1 MVVTGDRDSL
11 QLVSD
16 DVTVLYPR
24 KGVSELTRFT
34 PEAVVEKYGL
44 TPQQYPDFAA
54 LRGDPSDN
62 LPGIPG
68 VGEKT
73 ATKWIAEYG
82 SLQAL
87 VDHVDTVKGKVGDAL
102 RANLSHVVL
111 NRELT
116 DLVRDVPLA
125 QTPDTLRMQPWDRD
139 QIHRLFDDLEFR
151 VLRDRLFDTLASA
164 DPEVDEGFDV
174 RGGALEPGELAAW
187 LAEHSAGSRFGM
199 AVVGTHLAFD
209 GDATALA
216 IVAADGD
223 GRYLDTAD
231 LTSGRRGGARR
242 RGWPMPAVPKALHE
256 AKLAMHDLEGRGWT
270 LRGVTSDTAL
280 AAYLVRPGQRS
291 FALDD
296 LSLRYLKRE
305 LRADNPEQ
313 QQLSLLDD
321 SDGVDDQAVQTSILR
336 ASAVM
341 DLADA
346 LDEELAR
353 IDSASLLGEME
364 LPVQRVL
371 AEMETAGIAVDLGQ
385 LSELQSEFADQIR
398 DAAEAAY
405 AVIGKQINLG
415 SPKQLQVVLFDEL
428 EMPKTKRTKTG
439 YTTDADAL
447 QSLFD
452 KTGHPFLQHL
462 LAHRDATRLKVT
474 VDGLLNSV
482 ASDGRIHTTFNQTIA
497 ATGRLSSTEPNL
509 QNIPIRTEAGRRI
522 RDAFVVGK
530 GFAELMTAD
539 YSQIEMRIMA
549 HLSKDEGLIEAF
561 NTGED
566 LHSFVASRAFSVPI
580 DEVTAE
586 LRRRVK
592 AMSYGLAY
600 GLSAYGLAAQLKIS
614 TEEAKVQMEQ
624 YFDRFGGVR
633 DYLRDVVDQARKD
646 GYTSTVFGRRRYL
659 PELDS
664 SNRNVREAAERAALN
679 APIQGSAADIIKV
692 AMIEVDKAIKDAGLT
707 SRMLLQVHDELLFEV
722 APGERDQVE
731 SAGARQDGRR
741 LPAGRAAGGVGRI
754 RPQLG
759 LRGALERRTESSQ
772 GLQSRRAGPR
782 SVHGVGLLGQQRVH
796 PQVTEAAVDAVPDEG
811 QLHHLGGEGLHG
823 LGRGFSAGPRRLRYR
838 CLAWADRAEPGRL
851 VGCHQARRH
860 HAGQLL
866 GDDAL
871 LLRRLATPSVIAS
884 PKTGI
889 IQSTY
894 TPKYAPTPSSDEP
907 FHSPVHDHRADVA
920 EQQAAA
926 LARALRCCS
935 ANHTPMPNNVVNSEW
950 ANGPMISRIAAVS
963 SESLTVSPSGDV
975 EDVLQ
980 PGEPPP
986 DQPGVHQAVGQRIE
1000 LVAAPAGHHEQEEQP
1015 LGRLFCHRRAEHDRD
1030 RADRLRRARID
1041 CGLDDELQY
1050 RRDHDRHRCAPQ
1062 EGQHQ
1067 QPRRFG
1073 FPPVE
1078 PEIGQHDDRHGDA
1091 GQNEPDRR
1099 PDGVEGGQHDQDQ
1112 AGDGAQKDHHS
1123 KWRPDLA
1130 DFLLNRRIRRNEL
1143 KWLLRR
1149 TGISHQSRVAGWASP
1164 IGPGL
1169 SSVCTVE

>member
-1 MVVTGDRDSL
+1 MPRVMSVSPAKTASETKAGKPEVGDKPTLMLLDGNSLAFRAFYALPAENFKTQGGLTTNAVYGFTAMLINLLRDEQPSHIAAAFDVSRQTFRKEKYPEYKEGRSATPDEFRGQIDITKEVLGALGITVLAEPGFEADDLIATLATQAENEGYRVLVVTGDRDSL

-44 TPQQYPDFAA
+44 TPAQYPDFAA

-73 ATKWIAEYG
+73 ATKWIVEYG

-87 VDHVDTVKGKVGDAL
+87 VDNVDKVKGKVGDAL
-102 RANLSHVVL
+102 RAHLSSVVL

-116 DLVRDVPLA
+116 DLVKDVPLA

-151 VLRDRLFDTLASA
+151 VLRDRLFDTLAST

-174 RGGALEPGELAAW
+174 RGEALQPGTLAGW
-187 LAEHSAGSRFGM
+187 LAEHSQGQRFGL
-199 AVVGTHLAFD
+199 AVVGNHLAFD
-209 GDATALA
+209 SDATALA

-223 GRYLDTAD
+223 GRYLDLAGLDPEDEKALASWLAD
-231 LTSGRRGGARR
+231 
-242 RGWPMPAVPKALHE
+242 PDVPKALHE
-256 AKLAMHDLEGRGWT
+256 AKLAIHDLAGRGWT
-270 LRGVTSDTAL
+270 LAGVTSDTAL

-291 FALDD
+291 FTLDD

-321 SDGVDDQAVQTSILR
+321 SEGVDDQAVQTLLLR
-336 ASAVM
+336 ASAVV

-353 IDSASLLGEME
+353 IDSSALLASME

-371 AEMETAGIAVDLGQ
+371 AELETVGIAVDLQ
-385 LSELQSEFADQIR
+385 MLSELQSEFAGQIR

-405 AVIGKQINLG
+405 SVIGKQINLG

-482 ASDGRIHTTFNQTIA
+482 AADGRIHTTFNQTIA

-522 RDAFVVGK
+522 RDAFVVEGRPP
-530 GFAELMTAD
+530 GSGGGTAFAELMTAD

-600 GLSAYGLAAQLKIS
+600 GLSAYGLSQQLKIS
-614 TEEAKVQMEQ
+614 TEEAKEQMEQ
-624 YFDRFGGVR
+624 YFARFGGVR
-633 DYLRDVVDQARKD
+633 DYLHDVVDQARKD

-664 SNRNVREAAERAALN
+664 SNRQVREAAERAALN

-692 AMIEVDKAIKDAGLT
+692 AMINVDQAIKDAGLS

-722 APGERDQVE
+722 ADGEHDQ
-731 SAGARQDGRR
+731 
-741 LPAGRAAGGVGRI
+741 L
-754 RPQLG
+754 
-759 LRGALERRTESSQ
+759 
-772 GLQSRRAGPR
+772 
-782 SVHGVGLLGQQRVH
+782 
-796 PQVTEAAVDAVPDEG
+796 
-811 QLHHLGGEGLHG
+811 
-823 LGRGFSAGPRRLRYR
+823 
-838 CLAWADRAEPGRL
+838 
-851 VGCHQARRH
+851 
-860 HAGQLL
+860 
-866 GDDAL
+866 DAL
-871 LLRRLATPSVIAS
+871 VREHMGSAYPLDVPLEVSVGYGRS
-884 PKTGI
+884 WD
-889 IQSTY
+889 S
-894 TPKYAPTPSSDEP
+894 
-907 FHSPVHDHRADVA
+907 
-920 EQQAAA
+920 AA
-926 LARALRCCS
+926 
-935 ANHTPMPNNVVNSEW
+935 H
-950 ANGPMISRIAAVS
+950 
-963 SESLTVSPSGDV
+963 
-975 EDVLQ
+975 
-980 PGEPPP
+980 
-986 DQPGVHQAVGQRIE
+986 
-1000 LVAAPAGHHEQEEQP
+1000 
-1015 LGRLFCHRRAEHDRD
+1015 
-1030 RADRLRRARID
+1030 
-1041 CGLDDELQY
+1041 
-1050 RRDHDRHRCAPQ
+1050 
-1062 EGQHQ
+1062 
-1067 QPRRFG
+1067 
-1073 FPPVE
+1073 
-1078 PEIGQHDDRHGDA
+1078 
-1091 GQNEPDRR
+1091 
-1099 PDGVEGGQHDQDQ
+1099 
-1112 AGDGAQKDHHS
+1112 
-1123 KWRPDLA
+1123 
-1130 DFLLNRRIRRNEL
+1130 
-1143 KWLLRR
+1143 
-1149 TGISHQSRVAGWASP
+1149 
-1164 IGPGL
+1164 
-1169 SSVCTVE
+1169 

>member
-1 MVVTGDRDSL
+1 MSPAKTASESKPPTAEPGQSDKPTLMLLDGNSLAFRAFYALPAENFKTQGGLTTNAVYGFTAMLINLLRDEQPSHIAAAFDVSRQTFRLEKYPEYKAGRSATPDEFRGQIDITKEVLGALGITVLAEPGFEADDVIATLATQAQGEGYRVLVVTGDRDSL
-11 QLVSD
+11 QLVND
-16 DVTVLYPR
+16 DITVLYPR

-44 TPQQYPDFAA
+44 TPAQYPDFAA

-82 SLQAL
+82 TLQGL
-87 VDHVDTVKGKVGDAL
+87 VDNVDKVKGKVGDNL
-102 RANLSHVVL
+102 RAHLSSVVL

-125 QTPDTLRMQPWDRD
+125 QTPDTLRMLPWNRD

-174 RGGALEPGELAAW
+174 RGGALEQGTLAEW
-187 LAEHSAGSRFGM
+187 LAQYDRGERFGL
-199 AVVGTHLAFD
+199 AVVGNHLAFD
-209 GDATALA
+209 SDATALA
-216 IVAADGD
+216 LVAPDGD
-223 GRYLDTAD
+223 GRYLDTATLHPD
-231 LTSGRRGGARR
+231 DEAALASWLADS
-242 RGWPMPAVPKALHE
+242 AVPKALHE
-256 AKLAMHDLEGRGWT
+256 AKLAMHDVQGRGWT
-270 LRGVTSDTAL
+270 LAGVTSDTAL

-305 LRADNPEQ
+305 LRAENPEQ

-321 SDGVDDQAVQTSILR
+321 SDGVDDQAVQTLLLR
-336 ASAVM
+336 ANAVR

-346 LDEELAR
+346 LDEELER
-353 IDSASLLGEME
+353 IDSSALLGSME
-364 LPVQRVL
+364 LPVQCVL
-371 AEMETAGIAVDLGQ
+371 AELETAGIAVDLQ
-385 LSELQSEFADQIR
+385 KLSALQSEFGDQIR

-447 QSLFD
+447 QSLFE

-474 VDGLLNSV
+474 VDGLLNAV

-522 RDAFVVGK
+522 RDAFVVG
-530 GFAELMTAD
+530 GDSTYTELMTAD

-549 HLSKDEGLIEAF
+549 HLSGDEGLIEAF

-566 LHSFVASRAFSVPI
+566 LHSFVASRAFSVPL

-600 GLSAYGLAAQLKIS
+600 GLSAYGLAQQLKIS
-614 TEEAKVQMEQ
+614 SEEAKVQMEQ

-692 AMIEVDKAIKDAGLT
+692 AMINVDKAVRDAGLA

-722 APGERDQVE
+722 ADGERDT
-731 SAGARQDGRR
+731 
-741 LPAGRAAGGVGRI
+741 L
-754 RPQLG
+754 
-759 LRGALERRTESSQ
+759 
-772 GLQSRRAGPR
+772 
-782 SVHGVGLLGQQRVH
+782 
-796 PQVTEAAVDAVPDEG
+796 
-811 QLHHLGGEGLHG
+811 
-823 LGRGFSAGPRRLRYR
+823 
-838 CLAWADRAEPGRL
+838 
-851 VGCHQARRH
+851 
-860 HAGQLL
+860 
-866 GDDAL
+866 DAL
-871 LLRRLATPSVIAS
+871 VREHMGNAYP
-884 PKTGI
+884 
-889 IQSTY
+889 
-894 TPKYAPTPSSDEP
+894 
-907 FHSPVHDHRADVA
+907 
-920 EQQAAA
+920 
-926 LARALRCCS
+926 
-935 ANHTPMPNNVVNSEW
+935 
-950 ANGPMISRIAAVS
+950 
-963 SESLTVSPSGDV
+963 LTVPLEVSVGYGPSWDS
-975 EDVLQ
+975 
-980 PGEPPP
+980 
-986 DQPGVHQAVGQRIE
+986 
-1000 LVAAPAGHHEQEEQP
+1000 AAH
-1015 LGRLFCHRRAEHDRD
+1015 
-1030 RADRLRRARID
+1030 
-1041 CGLDDELQY
+1041 
-1050 RRDHDRHRCAPQ
+1050 
-1062 EGQHQ
+1062 
-1067 QPRRFG
+1067 
-1073 FPPVE
+1073 
-1078 PEIGQHDDRHGDA
+1078 
-1091 GQNEPDRR
+1091 
-1099 PDGVEGGQHDQDQ
+1099 
-1112 AGDGAQKDHHS
+1112 
-1123 KWRPDLA
+1123 
-1130 DFLLNRRIRRNEL
+1130 
-1143 KWLLRR
+1143 
-1149 TGISHQSRVAGWASP
+1149 
-1164 IGPGL
+1164 
-1169 SSVCTVE
+1169 

>member
-1 MVVTGDRDSL
+1 MTASATAEKPTLMLLDGNSLAFRAFYALPAENFKTQGGLTTNAVYGFTAMLINLLRDEQPSHIAAAFDVSRKTFRLEKYPEYKAGRSATPDEFRGQIDITKEVLGALGITVLAEPGFEADDVIATLATQAEDAGYRVLVVTGDRDSL

-16 DVTVLYPR
+16 DVTVLYPV

-34 PEAVVEKYGL
+34 PEAVVAKYGL

-87 VDHVDTVKGKVGDAL
+87 VDGVDTVKGKVGEAL
-102 RANLSHVVL
+102 RANLSSVVL

-116 DLVRDVPLA
+116 DLVKDVPLA

-139 QIHRLFDDLEFR
+139 HIHRLFDDLEFR

-164 DPEVDEGFDV
+164 DPEVDQGFDV
-174 RGGALEPGELAAW
+174 RGGALESGELAAW
-187 LAEHSAGSRFGM
+187 LAEHSQGSRFGL
-199 AVVGTHLAFD
+199 AVVGTHLAYD
-209 GDATALA
+209 ADATALA

-223 GRYLDTAD
+223 GRYVDTATLHPD
-231 LTSGRRGGARR
+231 DEAALASWLADVGA
-242 RGWPMPAVPKALHE
+242 PKALHE
-256 AKLAMHDLEGRGWT
+256 AKLAMHDVEGRGWK
-270 LRGVTSDTAL
+270 LAGVTSDTAL

-321 SDGVDDQAVQTSILR
+321 SEGVDDQAVQTVLLR

-353 IDSASLLGEME
+353 IDSSSLLGNME
-364 LPVQRVL
+364 LPVQRAL
-371 AEMETAGIAVDLGQ
+371 AQMETAGIAVDLGL
-385 LSELQSEFADQIR
+385 LSELQSEFAAQIR

-447 QSLFD
+447 QGLFD

-462 LAHRDATRLKVT
+462 LTHRDATRLKVT

-530 GFAELMTAD
+530 GSQGDFDELMTAD

-561 NTGED
+561 RTGED

-580 DEVTAE
+580 EEVNAE

-624 YFDRFGGVR
+624 YFSRFGGVR
-633 DYLRDVVDQARKD
+633 DYLREVVDQARKD
-646 GYTSTVFGRRRYL
+646 GYTSTVLGRRRYL

-692 AMIEVDKAIKDAGLT
+692 AMINVDQAIKDAGLK

-722 APGERDQVE
+722 ASGERDTVE
-731 SAGARQDGRR
+731 TLVREQMGNAYPLDVPLEVSVGYGR
-741 LPAGRAAGGVGRI
+741 
-754 RPQLG
+754 
-759 LRGALERRTESSQ
+759 SW
-772 GLQSRRAGPR
+772 
-782 SVHGVGLLGQQRVH
+782 
-796 PQVTEAAVDAVPDEG
+796 D
-811 QLHHLGGEGLHG
+811 
-823 LGRGFSAGPRRLRYR
+823 
-838 CLAWADRAEPGRL
+838 
-851 VGCHQARRH
+851 
-860 HAGQLL
+860 
-866 GDDAL
+866 
-871 LLRRLATPSVIAS
+871 
-884 PKTGI
+884 
-889 IQSTY
+889 
-894 TPKYAPTPSSDEP
+894 
-907 FHSPVHDHRADVA
+907 
-920 EQQAAA
+920 AAA
-926 LARALRCCS
+926 
-935 ANHTPMPNNVVNSEW
+935 H
-950 ANGPMISRIAAVS
+950 
-963 SESLTVSPSGDV
+963 
-975 EDVLQ
+975 
-980 PGEPPP
+980 
-986 DQPGVHQAVGQRIE
+986 
-1000 LVAAPAGHHEQEEQP
+1000 
-1015 LGRLFCHRRAEHDRD
+1015 
-1030 RADRLRRARID
+1030 
-1041 CGLDDELQY
+1041 
-1050 RRDHDRHRCAPQ
+1050 
-1062 EGQHQ
+1062 
-1067 QPRRFG
+1067 
-1073 FPPVE
+1073 
-1078 PEIGQHDDRHGDA
+1078 
-1091 GQNEPDRR
+1091 
-1099 PDGVEGGQHDQDQ
+1099 
-1112 AGDGAQKDHHS
+1112 
-1123 KWRPDLA
+1123 
-1130 DFLLNRRIRRNEL
+1130 
-1143 KWLLRR
+1143 
-1149 TGISHQSRVAGWASP
+1149 
-1164 IGPGL
+1164 
-1169 SSVCTVE
+1169 

>member
-1 MVVTGDRDSL
+1 MLLDGNSLAFRAFYALPAENFKTQGGLTTNAVYGFTAMLINLLRDEQPSHIAAAFDVSRKTFRLEKYPEYKAGRSATPDEFRGQIDITKEVLGALGITVLAEEGFEADDVIATLATQAEHAGYRVLVVTGDRDSL

-16 DVTVLYPR
+16 DVTVLYPI

-34 PEAVVEKYGL
+34 PEAVVAKYGL

-87 VDHVDTVKGKVGDAL
+87 IDGVDTVKGKVGDAL

-116 DLVRDVPLA
+116 DLVKDVPLA
-125 QTPDTLRMQPWDRD
+125 QTPDTLRMQSWDRD
-139 QIHRLFDDLEFR
+139 HIHRLFDDLEFR

-164 DPEVDEGFDV
+164 DPEVDQGFDI
-174 RGGALEPGELAAW
+174 RGGALESGELAAW
-187 LAEHSAGSRFGM
+187 LAEHSQGSRFGL

-209 GDATALA
+209 ADATALA

-223 GRYLDTAD
+223 GRYVDTATLHPD
-231 LTSGRRGGARR
+231 DEAALASWLSDVGQ
-242 RGWPMPAVPKALHE
+242 PKALHE
-256 AKLAMHDLEGRGWT
+256 AKLAMHDLEGRGWK
-270 LRGVTSDTAL
+270 LAGVTSDTAL

-321 SDGVDDQAVQTSILR
+321 GDGVDDQAVQTVLLR

-346 LDEELAR
+346 LDDELAR
-353 IDSASLLGEME
+353 IDSSSLLGNME
-364 LPVQRVL
+364 LPVQRAL
-371 AEMETAGIAVDLGQ
+371 AQMETAGIAVDLGL
-385 LSELQSEFADQIR
+385 LSELQSEFANQIR

-447 QSLFD
+447 QGLFD

-482 ASDGRIHTTFNQTIA
+482 GSDGRIHTTFNQTIA

-509 QNIPIRTEAGRRI
+509 QNIPIRTDAGRRI

-530 GFAELMTAD
+530 GSHGDFEELMTAD

-549 HLSKDEGLIEAF
+549 HLSKDDGLIEAF
-561 NTGED
+561 RTGED

-692 AMIEVDKAIKDAGLT
+692 AMINVDQGLKDAGLT

-722 APGERDQVE
+722 APGERDTLEKLVREQMGNAYPLDVPLE
-731 SAGARQDGRR
+731 VSVGYGRSWDSAA
-741 LPAGRAAGGVGRI
+741 
-754 RPQLG
+754 
-759 LRGALERRTESSQ
+759 
-772 GLQSRRAGPR
+772 
-782 SVHGVGLLGQQRVH
+782 H
-796 PQVTEAAVDAVPDEG
+796 
-811 QLHHLGGEGLHG
+811 
-823 LGRGFSAGPRRLRYR
+823 
-838 CLAWADRAEPGRL
+838 
-851 VGCHQARRH
+851 
-860 HAGQLL
+860 
-866 GDDAL
+866 
-871 LLRRLATPSVIAS
+871 
-884 PKTGI
+884 
-889 IQSTY
+889 
-894 TPKYAPTPSSDEP
+894 
-907 FHSPVHDHRADVA
+907 
-920 EQQAAA
+920 
-926 LARALRCCS
+926 
-935 ANHTPMPNNVVNSEW
+935 
-950 ANGPMISRIAAVS
+950 
-963 SESLTVSPSGDV
+963 
-975 EDVLQ
+975 
-980 PGEPPP
+980 
-986 DQPGVHQAVGQRIE
+986 
-1000 LVAAPAGHHEQEEQP
+1000 
-1015 LGRLFCHRRAEHDRD
+1015 
-1030 RADRLRRARID
+1030 
-1041 CGLDDELQY
+1041 
-1050 RRDHDRHRCAPQ
+1050 
-1062 EGQHQ
+1062 
-1067 QPRRFG
+1067 
-1073 FPPVE
+1073 
-1078 PEIGQHDDRHGDA
+1078 
-1091 GQNEPDRR
+1091 
-1099 PDGVEGGQHDQDQ
+1099 
-1112 AGDGAQKDHHS
+1112 
-1123 KWRPDLA
+1123 
-1130 DFLLNRRIRRNEL
+1130 
-1143 KWLLRR
+1143 
-1149 TGISHQSRVAGWASP
+1149 
-1164 IGPGL
+1164 
-1169 SSVCTVE
+1169 